1 MFYNLNFNFDHKV
14 TLTLIY
20 FQNFSSKNMY
30 IHSINLNMYQDNL
43 LLENS
48 FNVTDLFEDLV
59 KHKQVKKMCPNND
72 SNS

>member
-1 MFYNLNFNFDHKV
+1 
-14 TLTLIY
+14 
-20 FQNFSSKNMY
+20 MY

-59 KHKQVKKMCPNND
+59 KHQQVKKMRPNND
-72 SNS
+72 RNS